1 MKLEHAE
8 IIGIV
13 RKTFTK
19 FVKINNIRPEAYNAV
34 KMLSNKHAL
43 TNIIKESFPFYDEME
58 ETALLEEI
66 TQSAESLI
74 NRHVM
79 LSDYEKQQLR
89 DVTKECFDDVT
100 KDI

>member
-1 MKLEHAE
+1 MKLEYTE

-19 FVKINNIRPEAYNAV
+19 FVKINNIRPELCNEV
-34 KMLSNKHAL
+34 KRLSNPIAL

-66 TQSAESLI
+66 TQSVERLI
-74 NRHVM
+74 NRRVI

-89 DVTKECFDDVT
+89 DVTKECFDDVI
-100 KDI
+100 KGI